1 MVVGAPERSSDS
13 VFGLNSHLWATANAA
28 GDDHEW
34 FVVVARGGVDVGQ
47 VRFALPGKNAF
58 DPTERGPNL
67 ERIAVGQWFTVQA
80 VRDAAGDAA
89 DFDSAGHS

>member
-1 MVVGAPERSSDS
+1 VS
-13 VFGLNSHLWATANAA
+13 GLDGHLWATANAA
-28 GDDHEW
+28 ADDHEG
-34 FVVVARGGVDVGQ
+34 FMVLVRGHIDVGQ

-67 ERIAVGQWFTVQA
+67 ERIAVGQGFTIQA
-80 VRDAAGDAA
+80 IRDAAGDAA